1 LRQENHEFEA
11 TLGYIVGSRFTQTT
25 LKDSVSKKKERERKK
40 EREKK
45 FR

>member
-25 LKDSVSKKKERERKK
+25 LKDSVSKKEREKERER
-40 EREKK
+40 EEI
-45 FR
+45 